1 MVILN
6 TNCNILKALS
16 KVIICIFKSGRRRFP
31 EKIQL
36 SHKPSTNFHPN
47 DGMDR
52 RIKPSDWRSIVG
64 KPRNLKH
71 DSLMQ
76 MIKPIIPNAITDPPP
91 PPEDA
96 NIKVVRGVLNT
107 TQDFYQK
114 LKDSNPKQK
123 SDLMEVAKIGKN
135 LLRTAYRR
143 TGHRSSGPPHIRDSD
158 RDYLL
163 KKFADALKGPEPE
176 TTPKAKAPFS
186 RLGEDGFEDVDHQI
200 LAMEIKRLAMTVK
213 SYLEV
218 RKNEERDYVK
228 AGANLNDPSIK
239 TKTDTDS
246 ILAQTTLMMAKLH
259 RAILRNHHHILM
271 MIGNF
276 AGNSVPAPD
285 EGSKNNSSETNKY
298 EDNTF
303 EDELE

>member
-1 MVILN
+1 MECIL
-6 TNCNILKALS
+6 I
-16 KVIICIFKSGRRRFP
+16 SGRRHLPGENR
-31 EKIQL
+31 L
-36 SHKPSTNFHPN
+36 SYKPLKNYRPNIDMDGRVKPSNWNSFVGNH
-47 DGMDR
+47 
-52 RIKPSDWRSIVG
+52 RS
-64 KPRNLKH
+64 LKH

-91 PPEDA
+91 PPEDP

-107 TQDFYQK
+107 TEDFYQK
-114 LKDSNPKQK
+114 LKDANPKQK
-123 SDLMEVAKIGKN
+123 SDLMEVAKLGNN
-135 LLRTAYRR
+135 LLQTAYRS

-176 TTPKAKAPFS
+176 TTIRAKAPFS

-213 SYLEV
+213 NYLEV
-218 RKNEERDYVK
+218 RKNEERDYVR

-271 MIGNF
+271 VIGNF
-276 AGNSVPAPD
+276 AGNSVPVPI
-285 EGSKNNSSETNKY
+285 EEPKLNSSNETSKY
-298 EDNTF
+298 ENNTV
-303 EDELE
+303 EEK